1 MKKFLITHNATVG
14 RKKADGADFPPVEL
28 LFYSIVEA
36 ESTEAASDQVV
47 QYSDPGFVSRVNNV
61 SELGEGMTADELYAL
76 LAHTKVLAEAKV

>member
-28 LFYSIVEA
+28 TFYSIVEA

-61 SELGEGMTADELYAL
+61 SELGEGMTADELFAL
-76 LAHTKVLAEAKV
+76 LEHKKVLTESKL